1 MSGLVST
8 AGLGTS
14 TKLIGLTKHTKH
26 RHVPS
31 PVSPSFVAPP
41 ARSSLSFNPIA
52 LAAAIARTATT
63 WDDAPVALLDGLQ
76 QSALIELET
85 LLQDGSAFA
94 LESHFKFLA
103 DTAGSQFA
111 AKVGAGI
118 AHLYMDALGYA
129 WRANAAC
136 LSSSLDPHADFI
148 YDGGN
153 VSGHG
158 VVLAEAHGSFAKDAS
173 GAKIANAARRKYAK
187 QVKPFIAK
195 PSPFGDIIH
204 GYSIAFGS
212 KPTAAGSFLAV
223 SETRITKPRGRKT
236 PPPGVSQAAAPAEGA
251 PAPMALATHRSN
263 FLLLGAPEVT
273 SWIDWLRSPDGV
285 APDRYDIPFVR
296 LEYAGRAYITAAPW
310 FWRADGPPWWVED
323 FIDHVG
329 WWRFA
334 RRPRMPLTRRSRSDF
349 GWFAIEEKAG
359 ASFLNALS
367 NAIREGERRMPARL
381 ELPTFEPTG
390 FELSAADSVARRD
403 ADEPYQYALFR
414 DGLALLGD
422 PLRGRPRDVVVWS
435 PEGGMVLG

>member
-1 MSGLVST
+1 MSGPVST

-14 TKLIGLTKHTKH
+14 TKLIGVTKHTKH
-26 RHVPS
+26 RHIPS
-31 PVSPSFVAPP
+31 PVSQNFVAPP
-41 ARSSLSFNPIA
+41 AQPTLSFNPIS
-52 LAAAIARTATT
+52 LAAAVARTATT
-63 WDDAPVALLDGLQ
+63 WDDAPAVLLDGLQ

-85 LLQDGSAFA
+85 LLQNGSAFA

-153 VSGHG
+153 ASGHG

-173 GAKIANAARRKYAK
+173 AAKIANAAKNKYVK
-187 QVKPFIAK
+187 QVKPFVAK
-195 PSPFGDIIH
+195 PSPFGKIIH

-223 SETRITKPRGRKT
+223 SETRISKPRKR
-236 PPPGVSQAAAPAEGA
+236 AASAGIARADEAPEGTA
-251 PAPMALATHRSN
+251 ASMALATHRSN
-263 FLLLGAPEVT
+263 FLLMGAREVT
-273 SWIDWLRSPDGV
+273 NWIEWIRLPDSTPPERTEVPLLRFD
-285 APDRYDIPFVR
+285 
-296 LEYAGRAYITAAPW
+296 YAGRTYLAATPW
-310 FWRADGPPWWVED
+310 LSRPDGPPWWIDD
-323 FIDHVG
+323 FFDPPG

-334 RRPRMPLTRRSRSDF
+334 RCARFSPPSHLGSDF

-359 ASFLNALS
+359 AEFLNALS
-367 NAIREGERRMPARL
+367 DAIRDRGVGLPATMR
-381 ELPTFEPTG
+381 LPTVEPSG
-390 FELSAADSVARRD
+390 FALSAGDRTAAAD
-403 ADEPYQYALFR
+403 ADEPYHYALFR
-414 DGLALLGD
+414 DGLALLGQ
-422 PLRGRPRDVVVWS
+422 PFRGRPRDVVVWS
-435 PEGGMVLG
+435 PDGGMALG

>member
-1 MSGLVST
+1 MSGPVST

-26 RHVPS
+26 GHVPS
-31 PVSPSFVAPP
+31 PVSPYFAAPP
-41 ARSSLSFNPIA
+41 AQSSLSFNPLA

-63 WDDAPVALLDGLQ
+63 WDDAPVILLDGLQ

-94 LESHFKFLA
+94 LEAHFKFLA

-148 YDGGN
+148 YEGGN
-153 VSGHG
+153 ASGHG

-173 GAKIANAARRKYAK
+173 AAKIANTAKKKYIK
-187 QVKPFIAK
+187 QVKPFVAK
-195 PSPFGDIIH
+195 SSPFGKVIH

-212 KPTAAGSFLAV
+212 KPTTAGSFLAV
-223 SETRITKPRGRKT
+223 SETRISKPRKRT
-236 PPPGVSQAAAPAEGA
+236 VSTGVAQADGA
-251 PAPMALATHRSN
+251 PEGTPASMALATHRSN
-263 FLLLGAPEVT
+263 FLLMGAPDVT
-273 SWIDWLRSPDGV
+273 NWIDWLRLPDS
-285 APDRYDIPFVR
+285 APPERGDVPLLRFD
-296 LEYAGRAYITAAPW
+296 YAGRTYLAATPW
-310 FWRADGPPWWVED
+310 LPRPDGPPWWIDD
-323 FIDHVG
+323 FFDHPG

-334 RRPRMPLTRRSRSDF
+334 RRARLSPPSHPRSDF

-359 ASFLNALS
+359 AEFLNTLS
-367 NAIREGERRMPARL
+367 NAIRDRGVGPPATMR
-381 ELPTFEPTG
+381 LPTVEPTG
-390 FELSAADSVARRD
+390 FALSAGDRVAAAD
-403 ADEPYQYALFR
+403 ADEPYHYALFR
-414 DGLALLGD
+414 DGLALLGE
-422 PLRGRPRDVVVWS
+422 PFRGRPRDVVVWS
-435 PEGGMVLG
+435 PDRGMALG

>member
-14 TKLIGLTKHTKH
+14 VKLIGLTKHTKH

-41 ARSSLSFNPIA
+41 AQSSLSFNPIA

-63 WDDAPVALLDGLQ
+63 RDDAPIALLDGLQ

-94 LESHFKFLA
+94 LASHFKFLA

-118 AHLYMDALGYA
+118 AHLYMEALGYA

-158 VVLAEAHGSFAKDAS
+158 VVLAEAHGSFAKDTN
-173 GAKIANAARRKYAK
+173 GARVANAAKRKYTK

-195 PSPFGDIIH
+195 PSPFGNIIH

-212 KPTAAGSFLAV
+212 KPTATGSFLAV
-223 SETRITKPRGRKT
+223 SETRISKPRGKKA
-236 PPPGVSQAAAPAEGA
+236 PPPGVSQLAAPVEDA

-296 LEYAGRAYITAAPW
+296 LQYAGRTYITAAPW
-310 FWRADGPPWWVED
+310 FWRADGSPWWLED
-323 FIDHVG
+323 IIDLVG
-329 WWRFA
+329 WWRLA
-334 RRPRMPLTRRSRSDF
+334 RRPHMPLTRRSRSDF

-359 ASFLNALS
+359 SSFLNALS
-367 NAIREGERRMPARL
+367 NAIREGERKMLARI

-390 FELSAADSVARRD
+390 FELSAVDSVARRD
-403 ADEPYQYALFR
+403 AEEPYHYALFR

-422 PLRGRPRDVVVWS
+422 PLRGRPLDVVVWS
-435 PEGGMVLG
+435 PEGGLVLG